1 MKNNRFL
8 SVFLA
13 VVFLFAI
20 TAKQTQAKWVDKSNE
35 LPGMA
40 SDGEMI
46 ALAAV
51 AAVGV
56 GVLVYLLV
64 KKNKQDKAT
73 GALENHKTMETIMW
87 ENKISALAK
96 EYGSAVSI
104 PQGNKTGSI
113 PAFSVLPKNTLTQ
126 QVENAKN
133 TIPVDLIVSPLSNQT
148 HFAMGQ
154 TNGVQVGMRIRF

>member
-13 VVFLFAI
+13 VVFLFSI
-20 TAKQTQAKWVDKSNE
+20 TAKQTHAKWDDKSDE

-56 GVLVYLLV
+56 GVLVYVLI
-64 KKNKQDKAT
+64 KKSKQDKTT

-87 ENKISALAK
+87 ENQIMAFAK
-96 EYGSAVSI
+96 EHQSDVST
-104 PQGNKTGSI
+104 PQSNEIGSI
-113 PAFSVLPKNTLTQ
+113 PAFSLLPKNTLTQ